1 VNLPRFS
8 IATKLYAIFA
18 LLATVTVGL
27 AAAAVINANS
37 HASLTDEFETAYA
50 GALNVQR
57 VDALIYAVVME
68 SRGIYMSSDLPTA
81 KVYGEGL
88 LVFNDRISQL
98 LRDWRRPSR
107 AEDAALFEPFAQ
119 RVQQFQDFR
128 RELVRRGLEIN
139 PAAGREWGDN
149 DANRNVRK
157 ALNRDIEALGELYA
171 RRAKQIY
178 AEIDRGIDQTA
189 WLMSALAAAA
199 VLLATAGTAIIWRAV
214 ARPLARITRV
224 TEAVAAGAA
233 DVTVPYGKRNDE
245 VGALARSIAVFQE
258 AMRRNVEL
266 NRTVVDDA
274 EARAR
279 RQESMSAEI
288 GRFSADVE
296 ATLAELGRISDQM
309 LAASSQ
315 LAGAADNA
323 TIRTAGATTASA
335 DASANVRD
343 IASAADELAAS
354 VTEIDRQVAQ
364 SNAIATKAVG
374 EAEWTNAT
382 VKELNEAAGRIGD
395 VVRLITDIAEQ
406 TNLLALN
413 ATIEA
418 ARAGEAGRGFAVVAG
433 EVKALSGQTAKATEE
448 IRKQIAGM
456 QQAIP
461 CARSTPSAPSSAP
474 SVRSAAS
481 RARSPPRSP
490 SRAPPRRRSR
500 AASRPPPNARAR
512 PRARSS
518 ASAPRPPRR
527 ARAPTQCARSP
538 TISATWP
545 RASVGRWM
553 RFFRDCG
560 RRELGFRLLRR
571 RSGRAFICLSKK
583 PVGWASAASLMPTRT
598 HPGTWAMAHGSAY
611 GVNS

>member
-1 VNLPRFS
+1 VKLPRFS

-18 LLATVTVGL
+18 LLATMTVGL
-27 AAAAVINANS
+27 AVAAMVNAHQ
-37 HASLTDEFETAYA
+37 HASLTDEFETAYV
-50 GALNVQR
+50 GAMNVQR

-68 SRGIYMSSDLPTA
+68 SRGIYMSADVPTA
-81 KVYGEGL
+81 KVYGDGL
-88 LVFNDRISQL
+88 LAFNDRIGQL
-98 LRDWRRPSR
+98 LKEWRRPQR
-107 AEDAALFEPFAQ
+107 AEDAAVFEPFAQ
-119 RVQQFQDFR
+119 RLQQFQDFR
-128 RELVRRGLEIN
+128 RELVRRGIEIS

-157 ALNRDIEALGELYA
+157 ALNRDIESLGELYA
-171 RRAKQIY
+171 KRAKQIY
-178 AEIDRGIDQTA
+178 AEIDRGIGRTA
-189 WLMSALAAAA
+189 WLMTALAAAA
-199 VLLATAGTAIIWRAV
+199 VLLAAAGTAIIWRAV
-214 ARPLARITRV
+214 ARPLARITSV

-233 DVTVPYGKRNDE
+233 EVTVPYGKRNDE
-245 VGALARSIAVFQE
+245 IGALARSIAVFQE
-258 AMRRNVEL
+258 AMCRNKEL
-266 NRTVVDDA
+266 NRTVIDDA
-274 EARAR
+274 AARTR

-296 ATLAELGRISDQM
+296 ATLAELGRLSDAM
-309 LAASSQ
+309 LAASGQ

-323 TIRTAGATTASA
+323 TVRTAGAATASA

-448 IRKQIAGM
+448 IRTQIAGM
-456 QQAIP
+456 QHATMRSIDAIGAIERTIREIGGISGAIAAAVTEQGAATQEI
-461 CARSTPSAPSSAP
+461 ARSVETAARRTSETASEVERVGAATAATRESADA
-474 SVRSAAS
+474 VRSVADDLGNVAA
-481 RARSPPRSP
+481 RIRGQVDAFFQGL
-490 SRAPPRRRSR
+490 R
-500 AASRPPPNARAR
+500 AA
-512 PRARSS
+512 
-518 ASAPRPPRR
+518 
-527 ARAPTQCARSP
+527 
-538 TISATWP
+538 
-545 RASVGRWM
+545 
-553 RFFRDCG
+553 
-560 RRELGFRLLRR
+560 
-571 RSGRAFICLSKK
+571 
-583 PVGWASAASLMPTRT
+583 
-598 HPGTWAMAHGSAY
+598 
-611 GVNS
+611 